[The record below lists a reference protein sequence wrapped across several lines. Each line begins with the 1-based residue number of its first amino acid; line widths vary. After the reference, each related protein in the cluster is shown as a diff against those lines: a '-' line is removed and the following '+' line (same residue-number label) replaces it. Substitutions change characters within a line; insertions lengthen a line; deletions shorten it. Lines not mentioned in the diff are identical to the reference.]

1 MISDSD
7 LPHQAD
13 IVQQQPPRSFK
24 LLILL
29 TLIAAVLLTAILA
42 GTGGYLLGIRTSQ
55 RMPQGAQSESFQLSP
70 TTRAQT
76 FMPTT
81 SPISPQIVPT
91 DTWKI
96 YRNER
101 LGFEFKYFA
110 PPYSV
115 MEETTNTVSFG
126 SNGFPYLTIS
136 TNQITDYKSLK
147 PCEYGVEPHVP
158 CLRKWDTH
166 QDRVIFDTTLGGVNA
181 ISFDLVEG
189 VPDGTYRI
197 VQTTGSPKL
206 EAKMFVSGGG
216 LGWQFNQMLS
226 TFKFIGDM

>member
-1 MISDSD
+1 MTSDAD
-7 LPHQAD
+7 LSHPPD
-13 IVQQQPPRSFK
+13 TLKQPPRSFK
-24 LLILL
+24 PRKPL
-29 TLIAAVLLTAILA
+29 TLFAAVLFSALVA
-42 GTGGYLLGIRTSQ
+42 GTGGYLLGMNTSQ
-55 RMPQGAQSESFQLSP
+55 RIPQSTQKVSFQPSP
-70 TTRAQT
+70 VTRVQP

-81 SPISPQIVPT
+81 SLISPKIVPT

-96 YRNER
+96 YTNER
-101 LGFEFKYFA
+101 LGFEFKY
-110 PPYSV
+110 PEPYSV
-115 MEETTNTVSFG
+115 IEEATNRVSFG
-126 SNGFPYLTIS
+126 SNRFPYLTIS

-147 PCEYGVEPHVP
+147 PCEYGVEPQVP

-216 LGWQFNQMLS
+216 LDREFNQMLS